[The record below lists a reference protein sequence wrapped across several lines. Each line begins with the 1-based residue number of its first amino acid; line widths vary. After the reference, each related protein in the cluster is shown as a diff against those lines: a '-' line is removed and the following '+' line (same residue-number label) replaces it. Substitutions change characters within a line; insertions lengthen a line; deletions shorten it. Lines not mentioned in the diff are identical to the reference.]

1 MRRRMIFSARKLTTN
16 LFDIRSHK
24 YERALELFSVT
35 VSNVSVIP

>member
-16 LFDIRSHK
+16 FFDIRSLK
-24 YERALELFSVT
+24 YERAFGLFSVT